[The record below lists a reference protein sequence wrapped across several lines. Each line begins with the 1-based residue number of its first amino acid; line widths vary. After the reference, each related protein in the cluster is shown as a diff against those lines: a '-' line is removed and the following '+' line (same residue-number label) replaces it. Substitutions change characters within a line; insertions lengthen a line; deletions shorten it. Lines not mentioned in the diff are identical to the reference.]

1 MSNLLTKTPAANT
14 PVATTGSSSPAQFN
28 KNHGFD
34 YDVIVLGGGPG
45 GYPAAIRSAQ
55 LGLKTA
61 VIERERVGGICTNW
75 GCIPTKALLRN
86 AEIYDTFKEA
96 PKEWGIT
103 YDNLQVDFGAII
115 KRSRG

>member
-1 MSNLLTKTPAANT
+1 MANLIGGT
-14 PVATTGSSSPAQFN
+14 SPQKHNFE
-28 KNHGFD
+28 

-55 LGLKTA
+55 LNLKVA
-61 VIERERVGGICTNW
+61 CIERERLGGICTNW

-86 AEIYDTFKEA
+86 AEILETFKEA

-103 YDNLQVDFGAII
+103 YDNLKVDFSKVIS
-115 KRSRG
+115 RSR